1 MVRYVS
7 DLGFRVK
14 NELEMGNRSC
24 RETTAEVQTRNRPG
38 WWLYG
43 LRGTGADS
51 RDTQKEGDKIGRI
64 NNNT

>member
-14 NELEMGNRSC
+14 NGLERGNRSC
-24 RETTAEVQTRNRPG
+24 RETNADVQTENGPG

-43 LRGTGADS
+43 LRGIGADS
-51 RDTQKEGDKIGRI
+51 RDTQE
-64 NNNT
+64 